1 MCKMVNVVL
10 TEKKLGII
18 LKMLENKRE
27 KMHIIVNAN
36 PGLSYRRL
44 KKLKKKIDILD
55 GLLIDIVDQLD
66 ETTEIPFEPG
76 FFDS

>member
-1 MCKMVNVVL
+1 MVNVVL

-44 KKLKKKIDILD
+44 KKKKKKIDILD

>member
-1 MCKMVNVVL
+1 MVNVVL